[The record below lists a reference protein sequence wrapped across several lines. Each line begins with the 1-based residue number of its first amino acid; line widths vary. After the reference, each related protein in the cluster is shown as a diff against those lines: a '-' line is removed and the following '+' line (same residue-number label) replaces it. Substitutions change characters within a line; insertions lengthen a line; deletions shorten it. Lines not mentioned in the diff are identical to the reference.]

1 MKYPNE
7 ISYLIGLGR
16 IYDLLNDSLE
26 AVKYYKKVLHMDS
39 SNLEAVACIASY
51 HFYIDQPEVS
61 LRFYKRLIQLGVNSA
76 EVWNNIGL
84 CCYYDGQYDMF
95 WTCFEK
101 ALSLAEE
108 DILPDIWFN
117 ISHLCIGIGELT
129 LAYQCLKMA
138 IQYDSHHPEAINNLG
153 VLESKKRNID
163 SARYYF

>member
-1 MKYPNE
+1 
-7 ISYLIGLGR
+7 
-16 IYDLLNDSLE
+16 
-26 AVKYYKKVLHMDS
+26 MDS

-51 HFYIDQPEVS
+51 HFYVDQPEIS

-117 ISHLCIGIGELT
+117 ISHLCIGIGEL
-129 LAYQCLKMA
+129 
-138 IQYDSHHPEAINNLG
+138 
-153 VLESKKRNID
+153 
-163 SARYYF
+163 